1 MTLGV
6 AMCILSYLP
15 LAFYWQPL
23 GVIVIKLEGSYVDLD
38 MPKVLSSKKLA
49 SLWHLMKGYHTN
61 YLVATV
67 FLALAAFAR
76 TNMYLVLGRY
86 LDQVIGEGFVGSD
99 LILAALNF
107 GAMIFLQAISSF
119 ISNWM
124 ASFTAENTTR
134 RLRDYL
140 FDHIQRLSYAYH
152 AEAKTGDLLERA
164 TSDVDTLRRF
174 FADQAVGIGRIF
186 FIFVIN
192 LAAIYSL
199 SPRLALISIVIIPI
213 ILVVSMIFFNKLSK
227 AYEAYQE
234 QEAVLTTNLQENLSG
249 VRVVKAFARQ
259 DYEIKKFD
267 ANNLEKF
274 NRGKKLNLMHSFFWP
289 ISDLISSA
297 QQIFSGYTAAIMVL
311 DGGLTIGGFVT
322 FNSLIAWLIWPIRN
336 LGRLIVDTSRA
347 FVSFGRVSEILRAS
361 AEDLLSFTYMP
372 AEGIQGEVV
381 FKNVGFEYE
390 KDHPVLKD
398 VSFKCEP
405 GQVVALLGST
415 GSGKTSLVNLLPR
428 FYDVTKGSI
437 LLDGI
442 NLKEYSRSYLRSQ
455 IGIVEQEPFLFSDS
469 IRDNITYGVQREV
482 TQEEVEQAA
491 REAAIHD
498 VILKFTNGYDTLVGE
513 RGVTLSGGQK
523 QRVAIARTLLI
534 NPRILILD
542 DSTSSVDME
551 TEMQIREALDKLM
564 ANRTTFVIA
573 HRIQSIMAA
582 DLILVFD
589 KGEISQCGTHEQL
602 LAEPGMY
609 RDIYNIQTR
618 IDSEL
623 QKEIDSVNVL

>member
-1 MTLGV
+1 M
-6 AMCILSYLP
+6 
-15 LAFYWQPL
+15 
-23 GVIVIKLEGSYVDLD
+23 IKPEGSYVDLD
-38 MPKVLSSKKLA
+38 MPKILSSKKLA
-49 SLWHLMKGYHTN
+49 SLWHLMKGYHIN
-61 YLVATV
+61 YLIATV

-76 TNMYLVLGRY
+76 ANMYIVLGRY
-86 LDQVIGEGFVGSD
+86 LDKVIGEGFVGSE

-107 GAMIFLQAISSF
+107 GAMIVLQAISSF
-119 ISNWM
+119 MSNWM

-174 FADQAVGIGRIF
+174 FADQAVGIGRIV

-199 SPRLALISIVIIPI
+199 SPRLALISVIIVPI
-213 ILVVSMIFFNKLSK
+213 ILVVSMVFFKKLSK
-227 AYEAYQE
+227 AYESYQE
-234 QEAVLTTNLQENLSG
+234 QEAILTTNLQENLSG

-274 NRGKKLNLMHSFFWP
+274 IRGKKLNLMHSFFWP
-289 ISDLISSA
+289 ISDLISAA
-297 QQIFSGYTAAIMVL
+297 QQIFSSFTAAMMVL
-311 DGGLTIGGFVT
+311 DGALTIGSFVT
-322 FNSLIAWLIWPIRN
+322 FNSLLGWLIWPIRN

-361 AEDLLSFTYMP
+361 EEDLFSSTYQP
-372 AEGIQGEVV
+372 ANGILGEVE
-381 FKNVGFEYE
+381 FKNVDFEYE
-390 KDHPVLKD
+390 KDHPVLKN
-398 VSFKCEP
+398 VSFKCEA

-428 FYDVTKGSI
+428 FYDVTDGSI
-437 LLDGI
+437 LLDGV
-442 NLKEYSRSYLRSQ
+442 NLKEYARSYLRAQ

-469 IRDNITYGVQREV
+469 IRDNITYGVHREV

-498 VILKFTNGYDTLVGE
+498 VILNFTNGYDTLVGE

-589 KGEISQCGTHEQL
+589 KGEIAQCGTHEQL

>member
-1 MTLGV
+1 L
-6 AMCILSYLP
+6 
-15 LAFYWQPL
+15 
-23 GVIVIKLEGSYVDLD
+23 IKPEGSYVDLD
-38 MPKVLSSKKLA
+38 MPRILSSKKLA
-49 SLWHLMKGYHTN
+49 SLWHLMKGYHFN

-86 LDQVIGEGFVGSD
+86 LDQVIGEGFSGNE

-107 GAMIFLQAISSF
+107 GAMIVLQAISSF
-119 ISNWM
+119 MSNWM

-152 AEAKTGDLLERA
+152 AESKTGDLLERA

-174 FADQAVGIGRIF
+174 FADQAVGIGRII
-186 FIFVIN
+186 FIFIIN
-192 LAAIYSL
+192 LIAIYSI
-199 SPRLALISIVIIPI
+199 SPRLALISIIIVPI
-213 ILVVSMIFFNKLSK
+213 ILVVSMVFFKKLSK
-227 AYEAYQE
+227 AYESYQE
-234 QEAVLTTNLQENLSG
+234 QEAILTTNLQENLSG

-259 DYEIKKFD
+259 DYEIEKFD

-274 NRGKKLNLMHSFFWP
+274 NRGRKLNLMHSFFWP
-289 ISDLISSA
+289 ISDLISA
-297 QQIFSGYTAAIMVL
+297 GQQIFSNFTAAIMVIN
-311 DGGLTIGGFVT
+311 GTLTLGNFVA
-322 FNSLIAWLIWPIRN
+322 FNSLLAWLIWPIRN

-347 FVSFGRVSEILRAS
+347 FVSFGRVSEILKAPE
-361 AEDLLSFTYMP
+361 EDLLTCTYEP
-372 AEGIQGEVV
+372 AEGILGQVE
-381 FKNVGFEYE
+381 FKDVDFEYE
-390 KDHPVLKD
+390 KEHPVLKQ
-398 VSFKCEP
+398 VSFNCEA

-428 FYDVTKGSI
+428 FYDVTGGSI
-437 LLDGI
+437 LLDGV
-442 NLKEYSRSYLRSQ
+442 NLKEYSRYYLRSQ

-469 IRDNITYGVQREV
+469 IRDNITYGIHREV

-498 VILKFTNGYDTLVGE
+498 VILTFTNGYDTLVGE

-523 QRVAIARTLLI
+523 QRIAIARTLLI

-564 ANRTTFVIA
+564 KNRTTFIIA

-589 KGEISQCGTHEQL
+589 KGQIAQCGTHENL

-623 QKEIDSVNVL
+623 QKEIDSVDIL

>member
-1 MTLGV
+1 M
-6 AMCILSYLP
+6 
-15 LAFYWQPL
+15 
-23 GVIVIKLEGSYVDLD
+23 IKPEGSYVDLD
-38 MPKVLSSKKLA
+38 MPKILSSKRLA
-49 SLWHLMKGYHTN
+49 SLWHLMKGYHFN

-86 LDQVIGEGFVGSD
+86 LDQVIGEGFSGNE
-99 LILAALNF
+99 LLLAALNF
-107 GAMIFLQAISSF
+107 GAMIVLQAISSF
-119 ISNWM
+119 MSNWM

-152 AEAKTGDLLERA
+152 AESKTGDLLERA

-174 FADQAVGIGRIF
+174 FADQAVGIGRIV
-186 FIFVIN
+186 FIFIIN
-192 LAAIYSL
+192 LIAIYSI
-199 SPRLALISIVIIPI
+199 SPRLALISIIIVPI
-213 ILVVSMIFFNKLSK
+213 ILVVSMVFFKKLSK
-227 AYEAYQE
+227 AYESYQE
-234 QEAVLTTNLQENLSG
+234 QEAILTTNLQENLSG

-259 DYEIKKFD
+259 DYEIEKFD

-274 NRGKKLNLMHSFFWP
+274 NRGRKLNLMHSFFWP
-289 ISDLISSA
+289 ISDLISA
-297 QQIFSGYTAAIMVL
+297 GQQIFSNFTAAMMVIN
-311 DGGLTIGGFVT
+311 GTLTLGNFVA
-322 FNSLIAWLIWPIRN
+322 FNSLLAWLIWPIRN

-347 FVSFGRVSEILRAS
+347 FVSFGRVSEILKAPE
-361 AEDLLSFTYMP
+361 EDLLTCTYEP
-372 AEGIQGEVV
+372 SEGILGQVE
-381 FKNVGFEYE
+381 FKDVDFEYE
-390 KDHPVLKD
+390 KDHPVLKQ
-398 VSFKCEP
+398 VSFKCEA

-428 FYDVTKGSI
+428 FYDVTGGSI
-437 LLDGI
+437 LLDSV
-442 NLKEYSRSYLRSQ
+442 NLKEYSRFYLRSQ

-469 IRDNITYGVQREV
+469 IRDNITYGVHREV

-498 VILKFTNGYDTLVGE
+498 VILTFTNGYDTLVGE

-523 QRVAIARTLLI
+523 QRIAIARTLLI

-564 ANRTTFVIA
+564 KNRTTFIIA

-589 KGEISQCGTHEQL
+589 KGQIAQCGTHENL

-609 RDIYNIQTR
+609 RDIYTIQTR

-623 QKEIDSVNVL
+623 QKEIDSVDIL